1 MSKPISADIS
11 AKEHAND
18 EPGSSGQLPLRLS
31 SQPQPTLDNF
41 IEAGQGVVKGLLRGF
56 INNPVETVL
65 YISGEQSS
73 GKTHL
78 LLAVLEEFGEGQAC
92 YLPLS
97 DLLVCSPELLYGMEA
112 RMIICLDDIDVVSS
126 SYQWQQA
133 LFHLFN
139 RCQSSRC
146 KWLVAGS
153 QPPLN
158 LRLKLADLRSRLAWG
173 VSVRLAMLSDSQ
185 RLQVLG
191 AQAQHFGLKLS
202 DDVLQFIMKRSSRDL
217 GSLTAL
223 LYQLEQA
230 SLREQRQITIP
241 FIKSELGW

>member
-11 AKEHAND
+11 AKEYDND
-18 EPGSSGQLPLRLS
+18 EPASSAQLPLRLS
-31 SQPQPTLDNF
+31 SQPQPTFENFLD
-41 IEAGQGVVKGLLRGF
+41 AGQGVVKGLLRDF
-56 INNPVETVL
+56 FDNPCETVMYL
-65 YISGEQSS
+65 SGDKSS

-78 LLAVLEEFGEGQAC
+78 LLAALAESGGGQAS

-97 DLLVCSPELLYGMEA
+97 DLLACSPELLSGLEA
-112 RMIICLDDIDVVSS
+112 RTIICLDDIDVVSS
-126 SYQWQQA
+126 SYQWQLA

-158 LRLKLADLRSRLAWG
+158 LRLKLADLRSRLASG
-173 VSVRLAMLSDSQ
+173 VSVRLAMLTDSQ

-202 DDVLQFIMKRSSRDL
+202 EDVLQFIIRRSSRDL

-223 LYQLEQA
+223 LYQLEKA

-241 FIKSELGW
+241 FIKAELGW